1 MKPAYNLVFQDRE
14 FPIFILPVNLDGEI
28 HACTI
33 GTESL
38 QNILMLPDMSFRNKG
53 AEELDEKIF
62 FYIPDTTAKL
72 SEKEIIKFI
81 ETNVDK

>member
-28 HACTI
+28 HVRTI

-38 QNILMLPDMSFRNKG
+38 QDFLMLPDMSFRNKE
-53 AEELDEKIF
+53 AEVLDENIF
-62 FYIPDTTAKL
+62 FYIPDAVAKQ
-72 SEKEIIKFI
+72 SENDIIKFI
-81 ETNVDK
+81 ENNIY